1 MHENELIRALRE
13 GSESAFAE
21 LVRAYGGRVYN
32 TALSFLQNA
41 EDAEELAQDV
51 FVAVHRG
58 IHAFRG
64 EAGLSTW
71 LYRITVSRSLDR
83 LRHRKRRARS
93 FFGLLGG
100 SKEEEAPDF
109 DHPGVLAEQK
119 ENAVLLFRAVRT
131 LPAQQQAAFLLRK
144 TEGLSQ
150 GEIAEILE
158 TTVSAVESLL
168 QRAQANLRKTLEH
181 HYKNLNA

>member
-1 MHENELIRALRE
+1 MHENELIQALRE

-21 LVRAYGGRVYN
+21 LVHAYGGRIYN

-58 IHAFRG
+58 IHSFRS

-83 LRHRKRRARS
+83 LRQRKRRARTL
-93 FFGLLGG
+93 FGFLGRP
-100 SKEEEAPDF
+100 KDEAPDF

-119 ENAVLLFRAVRT
+119 ENAALLFRAVRT

-150 GEIAEILE
+150 DEIAQILE

-168 QRAQANLRKTLEH
+168 QRARANLRKTLEH
-181 HYKNLNA
+181 HYKNLNE